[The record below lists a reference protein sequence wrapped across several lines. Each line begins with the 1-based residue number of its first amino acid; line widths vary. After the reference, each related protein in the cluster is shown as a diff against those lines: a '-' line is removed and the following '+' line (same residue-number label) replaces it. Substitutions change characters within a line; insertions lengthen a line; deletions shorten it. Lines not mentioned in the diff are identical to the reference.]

1 MSTATDIIQDA
12 RNYATDTY
20 DNADDLIKA
29 AQNRISITT
38 PSNPNTVIPEIN
50 IDEITY
56 NPVSPFNDR
65 YVAPLS
71 NIDKPVFQP
80 IDLPGKMEP
89 VEPIDDFD
97 KSKLWVGDVP
107 LFNIPDFDKSA
118 PSISPVTFPEAPDY
132 IPIPYPDLE
141 PVVIPDF
148 KGVVIP
154 SFTPEML
161 ATLPDS
167 PDDIVKEYKQTYKNS
182 LPEMKAFLDS
192 GMQEFLTIYAP
203 EYEDNRAR
211 LIDRIN
217 QSLDGGTGLSET
229 FEQNLYDRG
238 RARAEQ
244 EQIRITTEI
253 QENADKR
260 GHFVPDGSIIAGLV
274 KAQSDA
280 AMTNAQ
286 FASET
291 TIERAKL
298 ELNHLEFIM
307 GLSNSIK
314 DTALQMVVQQAS
326 VLLNVNGQALEH
338 AKTVANTMVE
348 LYNLEVKRFEQAM
361 NYYRIQ
367 AQVYETEYKAALA
380 QLEIFRVEAE
390 VAKLSNDIN
399 KTEVDIYIAQLN
411 AQKTETEIFGIRVSA
426 IESQIRAESAAV
438 SAFGEEVSAYTAQVN
453 AKNAEFGAYESA
465 ISGNKTQADI
475 YATEVS
481 AYNTRIN
488 ANKTIIDVEIATS
501 NAVIAYNKNLS
512 DQFTLELNEYT
523 TEIKAESTR
532 FDSSTKAYIAQLES
546 FKAELDAKKSVLAGQ
561 AKEADLEV
569 NAAISDYRN
578 QSDFR
583 VQWARINNDASRN
596 VAEVAMSGAKVYTD
610 IVGAALESQN
620 TMVQVVEN

>member
-12 RNYATDTY
+12 RNYASTTY
-20 DNADDLIKA
+20 DNADDLINA
-29 AQNRISITT
+29 AQSRISITT
-38 PSNPNTVIPEIN
+38 PNNPNSTIPDIN
-50 IDEITY
+50 IDDIEY
-56 NPVSPFNDR
+56 DEVSEFNDR
-65 YVAPLS
+65 YVAPIS
-71 NIDKPVFQP
+71 VTEKPVFQP
-80 IDLPGKMEP
+80 IDLPGKMET

-107 LFNIPDFDKSA
+107 LFNLPDFDKTA
-118 PSISPVTFPEAPDY
+118 PSISPVVFPDAPEY
-132 IPIPYPDLE
+132 FPVPYPDIE
-141 PVVIPDF
+141 PVDVPVF

-154 SFTPEML
+154 TFTPEML

-167 PDDIVKEYKQTYKNS
+167 PGDIVKEYKQTYKDS

-192 GMQEFLTIYAP
+192 GVQSFLTTYAP
-203 EYEDNRAR
+203 EYESNRAQ
-211 LIDRIN
+211 LMDRIN
-217 QSLDGGTGLSET
+217 QSFNGGTGLSET

-238 RARAEQ
+238 RAKAEQ

-260 GHFVPDGSIIAGLV
+260 GHFVPDGSVIAGLV

-280 AMTNAQ
+280 AMVNAQ

-307 GLSNSIK
+307 GLSNNIR
-314 DTALQMVVQQAS
+314 DTALQMVTQQANI
-326 VLLNVNGQALEH
+326 LLQVNAQALKH
-338 AKTVANTMVE
+338 GKTVANTMVE
-348 LYNLEVKRFEQAM
+348 LYNLEVKRFEQALQ
-361 NYYRIQ
+361 YYRIQ
-367 AQVYETEYKAALA
+367 AQVYETEYKASLA

-399 KTEVDIYIAQLN
+399 QTEVDIYTAQLN
-411 AQKTETEIFGIRVSA
+411 AQKTETEIFGIQVKA

-438 SAFGEEVSAYTAQVN
+438 SAFGEEVSAYTAQIN
-453 AKNAEFGAYESA
+453 AKKAEFGAYESA
-465 ISGNKTQADI
+465 ISGNRVQADI
-475 YATEVS
+475 YSTEVS

-512 DQFTLELNEYT
+512 DQFSLELNKYT

-532 FDSSTKAYIAQLES
+532 FDSSTKAYIAQLQS
-546 FKAELDAKKSVLAGQ
+546 FKAELDAKKVVLTGQ
-561 AKEADLEV
+561 AKEAELEV

-583 VQWARINNDASRN
+583 VQWARINNEGSRN

-610 IVGAALESQN
+610 IAGAALESQN